1 MLEGLKND
9 AKKIAKAAKDL
20 LRFLILFG
28 IVLIFKTLILNLLPS
43 DSPNVEEE
51 GGVIETEVIETED
64 PDSHSAIIPLTVT
77 APMWT
82 PDGG

>member
-1 MLEGLKND
+1 MFEMLKND

-43 DSPNVEEE
+43 ESPNVEEE
-51 GGVIETEVIETED
+51 GGVIETED
-64 PDSHSAIIPLTVT
+64 PDSHSTIIPLTVT
-77 APMWT
+77 APS
-82 PDGG
+82 

>member
-28 IVLIFKTLILNLLPS
+28 INILINNTLNYYLYKCN
-43 DSPNVEEE
+43 
-51 GGVIETEVIETED
+51 
-64 PDSHSAIIPLTVT
+64 
-77 APMWT
+77 
-82 PDGG
+82 

>member
-51 GGVIETEVIETED
+51 GGVIETEES
-64 PDSHSAIIPLTVT
+64 DSHSTIIPLTVT

-82 PDGG
+82 PYGG

>member
-1 MLEGLKND
+1 MLEMLKND

-51 GGVIETEVIETED
+51 GGVIETEVIETEVIETED
-64 PDSHSAIIPLTVT
+64 PDSHSTIIPLTVT
-77 APMWT
+77 ASS
-82 PDGG
+82 

>member
-1 MLEGLKND
+1 MFEMLKND

-28 IVLIFKTLILNLLPS
+28 IVLIFKTLILSLLPS
-43 DSPNVEEE
+43 ASPNVEEE
-51 GGVIETEVIETED
+51 GGVIETEES
-64 PDSHSAIIPLTVT
+64 DSHSTIIPLTVT

-82 PDGG
+82 PYGG

>member
-9 AKKIAKAAKDL
+9 ARKIAKAAKDL

-43 DSPNVEEE
+43 DGPNAEEE
-51 GGVIETEVIETED
+51 GGVIETEES
-64 PDSHSAIIPLTVT
+64 DSHSTIIPLTVT
-77 APMWT
+77 APCGHLMRVN
-82 PDGG
+82 

>member
-1 MLEGLKND
+1 MFEMLKND

-43 DSPNVEEE
+43 ESPNVEEE
-51 GGVIETEVIETED
+51 GGVIETED
-64 PDSHSAIIPLTVT
+64 PDSHSTIIPLIVT
-77 APMWT
+77 APS
-82 PDGG
+82 